1 MNIEPR
7 LRWPSGVNREA
18 KPVHSKFGD
27 RSIRQSME
35 EIQKE
40 LGRFGAAMPS
50 TVTIDLKLDPK
61 TSQGFRLM
69 SERDGDPGAAVY
81 FSRKGTPQVLAID
94 RYTMPEDNLWAIAR
108 TIAALRQIERDGGPS
123 ILDRAMEGFS
133 ALPGGQRWPWSVLGV
148 EEGCSFA
155 EADEAYRAL
164 AKELHPDVGGSTE
177 EFQELQEAWQEIK
190 GRLGK

>member
-7 LRWPSGVNREA
+7 LRWPFGVNREA
-18 KPVHSKFGD
+18 KPVHSKFGE
-27 RSIRQSME
+27 RSIRTSLE
-35 EIQKE
+35 EVQKE
-40 LGRFGAAMPS
+40 LSRFGASMPA
-50 TVTIDLKLDPK
+50 TATLDLKLDPR
-61 TSQGFRLM
+61 TAQGFRLM
-69 SERDGDPGAAVY
+69 SERDGDNGAAVY
-81 FSRKGTPQVLAID
+81 FTRKGAQQVLAID
-94 RYTMPEDNLWAIAR
+94 RYSTPEDNLWAIAR

-148 EEGCSFA
+148 EEGCGFA
-155 EADEAYRAL
+155 EAEEAYKAL

-190 GRLGK
+190 GRLSK